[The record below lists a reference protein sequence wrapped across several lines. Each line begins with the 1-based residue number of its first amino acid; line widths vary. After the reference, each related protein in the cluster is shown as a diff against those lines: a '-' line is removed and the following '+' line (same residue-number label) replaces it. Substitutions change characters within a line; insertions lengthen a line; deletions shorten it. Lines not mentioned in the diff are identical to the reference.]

1 MARVELDVENSL
13 PPQRVREALL
23 DFSQR
28 RPNIWPGLERGLYEV
43 YSVLAKALLRV
54 WRARERPGARHRGT
68 RPRCIR
74 DYLAARFGL
83 RRRRLVVPWFSPCRR

>member
-43 YSVLAKALLRV
+43 IPS
-54 WRARERPGARHRGT
+54 
-68 RPRCIR
+68 
-74 DYLAARFGL
+74 
-83 RRRRLVVPWFSPCRR
+83 